1 MTDLSHHHRRHQIQ
15 STTNQMNLLKVLLI
29 SWLTGIGLSYS
40 KYVIFEYQY
49 IRVIMSLC
57 FYISAVFCYRY
68 ILKEVKLRRGI
79 DLYFMCALCLCLI
92 VSSWFNFLFVWPEA
106 YYLLV
111 DLKRG
116 DGFSWKNIYKTI
128 EILSFLVVL
137 KNGFAYIHN
146 WCICRFR
153 RFNAIIANNQTYN
166 IGRNN

>member
-1 MTDLSHHHRRHQIQ
+1 MTDLFHHHHRHQTQ
-15 STTNQMNLLKVLLI
+15 SIFNQMNLLKVLLI
-29 SWLTGIGLSYS
+29 SWLTGIGLSYL
-40 KYVIFEYQY
+40 KHVNFEYQY

-79 DLYFMCALCLCLI
+79 DLYFMCALCLCMV

-106 YYLLV
+106 YYFLI
-111 DLKRG
+111 DMKRG

-137 KNGFAYIHN
+137 KNGFAYICS
-146 WCICRFR
+146 WCVCDSRW
-153 RFNAIIANNQTYN
+153 FNAIIADNQKY
-166 IGRNN
+166 ICSRHV